1 MVRQY
6 YIALVSLTV
15 ALLVRWALDPILQD
29 HLAFPTLYVA
39 IAITAWYGGLR
50 PTLFVTIAGLLIA
63 AYVFIPPRN
72 SLEIALP
79 AHRFQAFSF
88 LCAGIVIA
96 LFGETARA
104 AKRRAEEKAAELQ
117 RQQVQLAAEVAAR
130 QKAELQLQERN
141 EELQRAN
148 VNKDRF
154 IAFFG
159 HELRNPLG
167 AIHATLEVL
176 HQQVT
181 EERLEANLQLMAR
194 NAQSLSRMA
203 EDLLDVSR
211 ISRGVMDLRLQ
222 PVNVVQ
228 ALRDAV
234 DSVRPFVLM
243 RRHELTM
250 AAAHDE
256 VWIQADP
263 VRLEQIFSNLLHN
276 AAKYTDPGGTIS
288 VGVTQDE
295 KESVLRI
302 RDTGRGIPS
311 RDLERIFEPFIQID
325 PLTDRAQGGMGLGL
339 ALVKKL
345 VQMHGG
351 AITAFSAGAGHGSE
365 FVVHLPL
372 LKKTPSRS
380 RGEALCTRQRILLV
394 DDNRDLAQSMGELL
408 THMGY
413 EVRVAFSGAE
423 ALDTARDMEP
433 HAVIL
438 DIGLPD
444 MDGCEVARQ
453 LREDPRFERTLLVAM
468 TGYGITGDETDAR
481 VSGFDRQLVKPVASA
496 DVRQLLVEELA

>member
-6 YIALVSLTV
+6 SIALISLTI

-50 PTLFVTIAGLLIA
+50 PTLLVTLAGLFVA
-63 AYVFIPPRN
+63 AYVFIPPRY

-79 AHRFQAFSF
+79 SHRFQAFSF
-88 LCAGIVIA
+88 LSAGIVIA
-96 LFGETARA
+96 IFGETARA
-104 AKRRAEEKAAELQ
+104 AKRRVEEKAAELQ

-141 EELQRAN
+141 EELQHAN

-211 ISRGVMDLRLQ
+211 ISRGVMELRLQ
-222 PVNVVQ
+222 PVNAVQ

-234 DSVRPFVLM
+234 ESVRPFVLM

-250 AAAHDE
+250 AATQDE
-256 VWIQADP
+256 VWIQADS
-263 VRLEQIFSNLLHN
+263 VRLEQILSNLLHN

-288 VGVTQDE
+288 VGVASE
-295 KESVLRI
+295 GEEAVLRI
-302 RDTGRGIPS
+302 CDTGRGIPS
-311 RDLERIFEPFIQID
+311 RDLERIFEPFIQVD
-325 PLTDRAQGGMGLGL
+325 PPADRTQGGMGLGL

-351 AITAFSAGAGHGSE
+351 VITALSAGPGQGSE
-365 FVVHLPL
+365 FFVRLPL
-372 LKKTPSRS
+372 FRPAASRS
-380 RGEALCTRQRILLV
+380 TRDTASGRQRILLV
-394 DDNRDLAQSMGELL
+394 DDNRDLAESMGELL

-413 EVRVAFSGAE
+413 EVRVAFSGEE
-423 ALDTARDMEP
+423 ALCLARELEP

-468 TGYGITGDETDAR
+468 TGYGITGDETDSRAA
-481 VSGFDRQLVKPVASA
+481 GFDRQLVKPVASA
-496 DVRQLLVEELA
+496 AVRQVLVEELA